1 VRGVVVAARWRFCKR
16 AFSRGFGGL
25 EIFMIRKLSQRYL
38 RNNFAQGVI
47 SVAGGTI
54 VGQGVSVLTSPIL
67 TRLYT
72 PEAVGKWGL
81 FLSFVGVATV
91 GGALRYEVAIVAAK
105 DEEDAFI
112 LAGHALFLSILTS
125 IVGGVVFAIF
135 SYRNILGYGI
145 FPGWMGMGIT
155 LAIMGTTW
163 GQILRF
169 WFIRQR
175 EFRKVGYFVA
185 GKGILRSFSQML
197 WFPWR
202 SVGLIFGEVIG
213 RLGSLGILLRDFP
226 FRRALKNVLTVR
238 GRATVLWRFKEYPLI
253 FLPSAFVDTL
263 ALMAPVPVFT
273 AVYGVKVGGM
283 LALAQRVV
291 SVPLLFLGSAVADVF
306 YGEIA
311 EAMRRSPKAAFSLF
325 LKSTFRLSGT
335 AFLLGGALWFLAPLS
350 MEIIF
355 GPEWVLS
362 GSMLAV
368 MVPWFVAMLIV
379 SPISRLVFL
388 SRYPWAKLIY
398 DFFALVGVTLP
409 LWWHSLGPLEAL
421 RFVAWIQA
429 GLYGLYWLVLL
440 FSVRQGLEV
449 R

>member
-1 VRGVVVAARWRFCKR
+1 
-16 AFSRGFGGL
+16 
-25 EIFMIRKLSQRYL
+25 MMRKLSQRYL
-38 RNNFAQGVI
+38 RSNFAQGVI
-47 SVAGGTI
+47 SVAGGTM
-54 VGQGVSVLTSPIL
+54 VGQGVSVLASPIL

-81 FLSFVGVATV
+81 FLSFVGVAAV
-91 GGALRYEVAIVAAK
+91 GGALRYEVAVVAAK
-105 DEEDAFI
+105 EEKDALT
-112 LAGHALFLSILTS
+112 LAGYAFFLSTLTAL
-125 IVGGVVFAIF
+125 IGGIIFVIF
-135 SYRNILGYGI
+135 SQYNILGYGI
-145 FPGWMGMGIT
+145 FPGWMGVGIT

-169 WFIRQR
+169 WFIRKR
-175 EFRKVGYFVA
+175 AFRGVGYFVA
-185 GKGILRSFSQML
+185 GKGILRSFLQML
-197 WFPWR
+197 LFPWR
-202 SVGLIFGEVIG
+202 SVGLICGEIIG

-226 FRRALKNVLTVR
+226 FRRALKNVLVAR
-238 GRATVLWRFKEYPLI
+238 GRTTVLWRFKEYPLI
-253 FLPSAFVDTL
+253 FLPSAFMDSL

-273 AVYGVKVGGM
+273 AAYGVKVGGM

-311 EAMRRSPKAAFSLF
+311 IAMRRSPKAAVSLF
-325 LKSTFRLSGT
+325 LKSTFRLGGT
-335 AFLLGGALWFLAPLS
+335 ALLLGGALWFLAPLS
-350 MEIIF
+350 MGIVF
-355 GPEWVLS
+355 GSEWALS

-368 MVPWFVAMLIV
+368 MVPWFVAMLTV

-388 SRYPWAKLIY
+388 SRYPWTKLLY
-398 DFFALVGVTLP
+398 DSFALVGVTLP
-409 LWWHSLGPLEAL
+409 LWWRSLGPLEAL